1 MTTALMTVLVVLD
14 LGLIAAILLINRRQG
29 VQTDLLDEMNE
40 ERRLLSDLRETV
52 KGELEAAQ
60 FKARETLDKAA
71 KLAAEAEHE
80 IKVGGSSLA
89 SEMEGVAAELSSRLD
104 TPLKELTRKQNSME
118 NLLRRIEQEK
128 QVLTKLLQRGEKIC
142 RFFDNRVPYEEVLR
156 EIEDKKYADA
166 RSLLA
171 RGTSPSKVAHE
182 LGMSETEVRLIAG
195 LSPG

>member
-1 MTTALMTVLVVLD
+1 MTTVLMLILVVLD
-14 LGLIAAILLINRRQG
+14 LGLIGAILLMNRRQT
-29 VQTDLLDEMNE
+29 VQTDLLEEMTE
-40 ERRLLSDLRETV
+40 ERRLLNELRETV
-52 KGELEAAQ
+52 KTELESAQ

-71 KLAAEAEHE
+71 RLAADAEQE
-80 IKVGGSSLA
+80 IKTGGSSLA
-89 SEMEGVAAELSSRLD
+89 QEMEGVAAQLSTRLD
-104 TPLKELTRKQNSME
+104 APLKELARKQTSME

-128 QVLTKLLQRGEKIC
+128 QVLSKLLVRGEKIC

-171 RGTSPSKVAHE
+171 RGTAPGKVAHE

-195 LSPG
+195 LSAG